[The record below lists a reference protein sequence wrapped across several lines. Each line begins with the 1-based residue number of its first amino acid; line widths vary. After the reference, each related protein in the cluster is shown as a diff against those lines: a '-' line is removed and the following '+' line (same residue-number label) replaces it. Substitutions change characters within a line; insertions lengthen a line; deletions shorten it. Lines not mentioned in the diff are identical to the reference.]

1 MTERGVFLGVLA
13 AGLLACG
20 GGDASIDAGFSN
32 DGASPDAWE
41 VIDGGPS
48 SDAENCEPPDMLI
61 VLDRTMSMHRK
72 PDGDP
77 PPNTTAGHEL
87 SKWYLAITSLEA
99 ATATLDQTIRF
110 GLELFPRDPGGDACV
125 TLTERID
132 GTTATNTACE
142 AGEVLVHPE
151 IGTSAVIAVDLDPET
166 TRLCTST
173 PIGAGLGTAITEL
186 ASVANPIREQYA
198 LLLTDGQDTCDEALS
213 LANAQALA
221 AAGVNLYVIGFDGS
235 GSGVDNGHLNDLACA
250 GQTAPGFP
258 APCTDDGS
266 GNYTATNPDGVA
278 LYFLAED
285 ETQLVDALEQVA
297 GEICCNCIE

>member
-1 MTERGVFLGVLA
+1 M
-13 AGLLACG
+13 ACG
-20 GGDASIDAGFSN
+20 GNGADIDAG
-32 DGASPDAWE
+32 DGGPPDAWQNG
-41 VIDGGPS
+41 DSGPS

-77 PPNTTAGHEL
+77 PPNDAAGHQL
-87 SKWYLAITSLEA
+87 SKWYLAITSIEA
-99 ATATLDQTIRF
+99 VTATLDQTIRF
-110 GLELFPRDPGGDACV
+110 GLELFPRDPGGDVCV

-132 GTTATNTACE
+132 GTTATNPTCE
-142 AGEVLVHPE
+142 AGEILVPPD
-151 IGTSAVIAVDLDPET
+151 IGTGGEIASDLDPET

-173 PIGAGLGTAITEL
+173 PIGAGLGTAATEL

-198 LLLTDGQDTCDEALS
+198 LLLTDGQDTCDEPLS
-213 LANAQALA
+213 LSNAQALA

-250 GQTAPGFP
+250 GRTAPGFP
-258 APCTDDGS
+258 APCTDDGL
-266 GNYTATNPDGVA
+266 GNYTATNRDGPA

-285 ETQLVDALEQVA
+285 ATQLEESLEEVA
-297 GEICCNCIE
+297 GEICCNCIP